1 MKRLYLIGISFLA
14 LISCDSDQSRND
26 YVEPDIARENFIPVL
41 VDLHVIESHY
51 HRMYSR
57 PDIYKQAL
65 DSASQIIFDKHEITR
80 EEYSTA
86 LEMYSY
92 SSDTIY
98 KIYEAAMDTITIR
111 ISTIQ

>member
-1 MKRLYLIGISFLA
+1 MKLKFLIGLTIISLT
-14 LISCDSDQSRND
+14 SCESEWDIDN
-26 YVEPDIARENFIPVL
+26 YVEPDIPREEFIPVL

-51 HRMYSR
+51 HRLYSR
-57 PDIYKQAL
+57 PDIYKDAL
-65 DSASQIIFDKHEITR
+65 DSASQVIFDKHGVTR

-98 KIYEAAMDTITIR
+98 KIYEAALDTITIR
-111 ISTIQ
+111 ISAIQ